1 MVRTYNVGTECYAI
15 LSSVTDPEF
24 MLPIKIV
31 ILEKH
36 TFNER
41 TTYKVKIKDIF
52 ETNFNLLKEH
62 LMGMKVSCN
71 LKTENKVQLVKKSEL
86 ENMKG
91 MGELLTVLDQKPFFI
106 EDVFITLD
114 KDGLYDLYNRFVK
127 YMINYHYKRLF
138 TLCNR
143 SFLANQPIFENQ
155 KELFKKRVNSIG
167 FGDVFE
173 KYNLKLDI

>member
-1 MVRTYNVGTECYAI
+1 MTRTYNVGTECYAI

-41 TTYKVKIKDIF
+41 TTYKVKIKDIYETDF
-52 ETNFNLLKEH
+52 ELLREH

-71 LKTENKVQLVKKSEL
+71 LRTENKVQLVRKDEL
-86 ENMKG
+86 KEMKG
-91 MGELLTVLDQKPFFI
+91 MGDLLEKLDKKPFFI
-106 EDVFITLD
+106 EDVFVTLD
-114 KDGLYDLYNRFVK
+114 KEGLYDMYNRFVK
-127 YMINYHYKRLF
+127 YIINYHYKRLY
-138 TLCNR
+138 TLCSR
-143 SFLANQPIFENQ
+143 SFLANQPVFENQ
-155 KELFKKRVNSIG
+155 KEMFRKRVNSIG
-167 FGDVFE
+167 FGDMFD

>member
-1 MVRTYNVGTECYAI
+1 MVRTFNIGNEYYAI

-24 MLPIKIV
+24 LLPIKIV

-41 TTYKVKIKDIF
+41 TTYKVKIRDIY
-52 ETNFNLLKEH
+52 ETNFNLLREH

-71 LKTENKVQLVKKSEL
+71 LKTENKVQLVRKDEL
-86 ENMKG
+86 KNMKG
-91 MGELLTVLDQKPFFI
+91 MGDLLTTLNDKPFFL
-106 EDVFITLD
+106 EDVFITMD
-114 KDGLYDLYNRFVK
+114 KNGLYDLYNRFVK

-155 KELFKKRVNSIG
+155 KEMFRKRVDSIG
-167 FGDVFE
+167 FKDVFDR
-173 KYNLKLDI
+173 YNLKLDI

>member
-1 MVRTYNVGTECYAI
+1 MTRTYNVGTECYAI

-41 TTYKVKIKDIF
+41 TTYKVKIRDIYETDF
-52 ETNFNLLKEH
+52 ELMREH

-71 LKTENKVQLVKKSEL
+71 LKTENKVQLIKKEEL
-86 ENMKG
+86 KEMKG
-91 MGELLTVLDQKPFFI
+91 MGDLLTKLDNKPFFI
-106 EDVFITLD
+106 EDVFVTLD
-114 KDGLYDLYNRFVK
+114 KEGLYDMYNRFVK
-127 YMINYHYKRLF
+127 YIINYHYKRLY
-138 TLCNR
+138 TLCSR
-143 SFLANQPIFENQ
+143 SFLANQPVFENQ
-155 KELFKKRVNSIG
+155 KEMFRKRVESIG
-167 FGDVFE
+167 FGDMFK

>member
-1 MVRTYNVGTECYAI
+1 MVRTFNIGTECYAI
-15 LSSVTDPEF
+15 LNSVTDPEF
-24 MLPIKIV
+24 LLPIKIV

-41 TTYKVKIKDIF
+41 TTYKVKIKDIY
-52 ETNFNLLKEH
+52 ETDFNLLKEH
-62 LMGMKVSCN
+62 LIGFKVSCN
-71 LKTENKVQLVKKSEL
+71 LRTEKMQLVKKTE
-86 ENMKG
+86 MDGFKG
-91 MGELLTVLDQKPFFI
+91 MGDLLAFLDKKPFFI

-127 YMINYHYKRLF
+127 YIINYHYKRLF

-155 KELFKKRVNSIG
+155 KEMFYKRVNSIG
-167 FGDVFE
+167 FGDVFD

>member
-1 MVRTYNVGTECYAI
+1 MTRTYNVGTECYAI

-41 TTYKVKIKDIF
+41 TTYKVKIRDIYETDF
-52 ETNFNLLKEH
+52 ELLREH

-71 LKTENKVQLVKKSEL
+71 LRTENKVQLVKKDEL
-86 ENMKG
+86 KEMKG
-91 MGELLTVLDQKPFFI
+91 MGDLLTKLDKKTFFI
-106 EDVFITLD
+106 EDVFVTLD
-114 KDGLYDLYNRFVK
+114 KEGLYDMYNRFVK
-127 YMINYHYKRLF
+127 YIINYHYKRLF
-138 TLCNR
+138 TLCSR
-143 SFLANQPIFENQ
+143 SFLANEPVFENQ
-155 KELFKKRVNSIG
+155 KDMFRKRVESIG
-167 FGDVFE
+167 FGDMFK

>member
-1 MVRTYNVGTECYAI
+1 MTRTYNVGTECYAI

-41 TTYKVKIKDIF
+41 TTYKVKIKDIYETDF
-52 ETNFNLLKEH
+52 ELLREH

-71 LKTENKVQLVKKSEL
+71 LRTENKVQLVKKDEL
-86 ENMKG
+86 KEMKG
-91 MGELLTVLDQKPFFI
+91 MGDLLTKLDKKPFFI
-106 EDVFITLD
+106 EDVFVTLD
-114 KDGLYDLYNRFVK
+114 KEGLYDMYNRFVK
-127 YMINYHYKRLF
+127 YIINYHYKRLF
-138 TLCNR
+138 TLCSR
-143 SFLANQPIFENQ
+143 SFLANEPVFENQ
-155 KELFKKRVNSIG
+155 KDMFRKRVESIG
-167 FGDVFE
+167 FGDMFK

>member
-1 MVRTYNVGTECYAI
+1 MVRTFNIGTECYAV
-15 LSSVTDPEF
+15 LNSVTDPEF
-24 MLPIKIV
+24 LLPIKIV

-41 TTYKVKIKDIF
+41 TTYKVKIKDIY
-52 ETNFNLLKEH
+52 ETDFNLLKEH
-62 LMGMKVSCN
+62 LIGLKVLCN
-71 LKTENKVQLVKKSEL
+71 LRTEKMQLIKKTEIEEL
-86 ENMKG
+86 KG
-91 MGELLTVLDQKPFFI
+91 MGELLTILDKRPFFI

-114 KDGLYDLYNRFVK
+114 KEGLYDLYNRFVK
-127 YMINYHYKRLF
+127 YIINYHYKRLF

-155 KELFKKRVNSIG
+155 KEMFYKRVNSIG

>member
-1 MVRTYNVGTECYAI
+1 MTRTYNVGTECYAI

-41 TTYKVKIKDIF
+41 TTYKVKIRDIYETDF
-52 ETNFNLLKEH
+52 ELLREH

-71 LKTENKVQLVKKSEL
+71 LKTENKVQLVKKDEL
-86 ENMKG
+86 KEMKG
-91 MGELLTVLDQKPFFI
+91 MGDLLAKLDKKPFFI
-106 EDVFITLD
+106 EDVFVTLD
-114 KDGLYDLYNRFVK
+114 KEGLYDMYNRFVK
-127 YMINYHYKRLF
+127 YIINYHYKRLY
-138 TLCNR
+138 TLCSR
-143 SFLANQPIFENQ
+143 SFLANQPVFENQ
-155 KELFKKRVNSIG
+155 KEMFRKRVESIG
-167 FGDVFE
+167 FGDMFK